1 MITDGQVHD
10 VPSGAQSFQA
20 PIHALITGDEAV
32 AVADLDLDG
41 NADVVVANGGNDSV
55 TILFGKGDGTYE
67 PAQSLTVGAQPSG
80 LVVVDLNRDGK
91 PDIATANYS
100 SSNVSIL
107 YNRISR

>member
-1 MITDGQVHD
+1 MSRRWQKSYADRHFRETTTHQLEKN
-10 VPSGAQSFQA
+10 
-20 PIHALITGDEAV
+20 HARCYLC
-32 AVADLDLDG
+32 
-41 NADVVVANGGNDSV
+41 NRYDSV